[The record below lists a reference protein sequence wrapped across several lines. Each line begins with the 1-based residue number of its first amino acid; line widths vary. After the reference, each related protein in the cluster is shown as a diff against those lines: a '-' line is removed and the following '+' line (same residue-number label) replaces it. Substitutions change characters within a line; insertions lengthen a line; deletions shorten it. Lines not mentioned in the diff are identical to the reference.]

1 MKPFLRMRAAA
12 AQPFNLPAL
21 GGFSMNIWT
30 TVKRLNRRFDCWS
43 AHEADKI
50 VANLDRTGDG
60 NTGDTKRYSQDTKR
74 HISVGSSREE
84 QTVR

>member
-1 MKPFLRMRAAA
+1 
-12 AQPFNLPAL
+12 
-21 GGFSMNIWT
+21 MNIWT

-60 NTGDTKRYSQDTKR
+60 NRGDTKRYSQDTKR
-74 HISVGSSREE
+74 HISVWDLLAKNRRSDERKPFKGK
-84 QTVR
+84 

>member
-1 MKPFLRMRAAA
+1 M
-12 AQPFNLPAL
+12 
-21 GGFSMNIWT
+21 SIWT
-30 TVKRLNRRFDCWS
+30 TVKRLNHRLDCWS

-60 NTGDTKRYSQDTKR
+60 NRGTPRGTVRIRRGIQC
-74 HISVGSSREE
+74 VGPSREE